1 MSFECMAWAVKQ
13 DTKTTTSKLIL
24 LMLANYADAER
35 SCFPSINH
43 IAKLCHCSERSVLRH
58 IKILQEK
65 GFIKIGKVK
74 GKVNNVNQYIVGS
87 DNMSVVTNK
96 TIGSDTVSHNT
107 NIYKKPNILE
117 KKRKNKNFL
126 AG

>member
-24 LMLANYADAER
+24 LMLANYADEER
-35 SCFPSINH
+35 KCFPSVEH
-43 IAKLCHCSERSVLRH
+43 IAKLCHCSSRSVLRH
-58 IKILQEK
+58 IKDLEKK

-87 DNMSVVTNK
+87 DNMSHVTNT
-96 TIGSDTVSHNT
+96 TIGYDKLSHNT
-107 NIYKKPNILE
+107 NITKKRNILE
-117 KKRKNKNFL
+117 KKRKNRNFL